1 MAVHL
6 SEHFT
11 YKKLFKAVYPSILMM
26 VFTSIY
32 SIVDG
37 LFISNFVGK
46 TAFASVNLIFPVVM
60 VISALG
66 FMFGTGGSALVS
78 KILGEGDREKAN
90 KVFSMIVYA
99 SIILGVIVSAIV
111 FIFIEPIAKLLGA
124 NDEMIGDCVL
134 YGRIL
139 IGTEVF
145 YILQNVFQS
154 FFVTAEKPILGFIV
168 IVIAGVTNIVLDAV
182 FVAGFKLG
190 VTGAALATIISYI
203 VGGTIPIIYFSRKNS
218 SLLKFVKTKFDFKAI
233 GGSCLNGLSELLTNI
248 SASVVNMLFNLQLMK
263 FAGENGVAA
272 YGVIMYA
279 SFIFAAVFFGYSIG
293 VSPIIGYH
301 YGAKNND
308 ELKNLLKK
316 SLILI
321 AITGLVMTGLT
332 EVLADPLSRIFVS
345 YDAELLKLTIKA
357 MRIYSLSFL
366 IFGFNS
372 FMSSFF
378 TALNNGII
386 SALISFMRI
395 VVFQIAAVMI
405 IPIWFGLDGVWSSI
419 IVAEFLAVIVSF
431 ICLIA
436 NKKKYQY

>member
-6 SEHFT
+6 SDHFT

-32 SIVDG
+32 TIIDG

-46 TAFASVNLIFPVVM
+46 SSFAAINLIWPVIM

-78 KILGEGDREKAN
+78 KILGEGDKEKAN
-90 KVFSMIVYA
+90 KVFSMIVYS
-99 SIILGVIVSAIV
+99 SIILGVIVSAAV
-111 FIFIEPIAKLLGA
+111 FIFIERFARLLGA
-124 NDEMIGDCVL
+124 TDNMIGDCVL

-139 IGTEVF
+139 IGAEVF

-154 FFVTAEKPILGFIV
+154 FFVTAEKPILGFLIIV
-168 IVIAGVTNIVLDAV
+168 LAGVTNIILDAIFIV
-182 FVAGFKLG
+182 GLKLG
-190 VTGAALATIISYI
+190 VVGAALATIISYI
-203 VGGTIPIIYFSRKNS
+203 VGSVIPIVYFSRKNN
-218 SLLKFVKTKFDFKAI
+218 SLLKFVKTKFNFKAI
-233 GGSCLNGLSELLTNI
+233 GSACLNGLSELLTNI
-248 SASVVNMLFNLQLMK
+248 SASVVSMLFNLQLLK
-263 FAGENGVAA
+263 FAGENGVAS

-293 VSPIIGYH
+293 ISPIIGYH
-301 YGAKNND
+301 YGANNKD
-308 ELKNLLKK
+308 ELKNLLRK

-321 AITGLVMTGLT
+321 GITGLVMTGLT
-332 EVLADPLSRIFVS
+332 EILADPLSQIFVR
-345 YDAELLKLTIKA
+345 YDAELLKLTTKA

-395 VVFQIAAVMI
+395 VVFQAVAVMV
-405 IPIWFGLDGVWSSI
+405 IPILFGLDGVWSSI
-419 IVAEFLAVIVSF
+419 VVAEFFSVIVAF
-431 ICLIA
+431 ICLVA

>member
-6 SEHFT
+6 SDHFT

-32 SIVDG
+32 TIIDG

-46 TAFASVNLIFPVVM
+46 SSFAAINLIWPVIM

-78 KILGEGDREKAN
+78 KILGEGDKEKAN
-90 KVFSMIVYA
+90 KVFSMIVYS
-99 SIILGVIVSAIV
+99 SIILGVIVSAVV
-111 FIFIEPIAKLLGA
+111 FIFIERLARLLGA
-124 NDEMIGDCVL
+124 TDNMIGDCVL

-139 IGTEVF
+139 IGAEVF

-154 FFVTAEKPILGFIV
+154 FFVTAEKPILGFLIIV
-168 IVIAGVTNIVLDAV
+168 LAGVTNIILDAIFIV
-182 FVAGFKLG
+182 GLKLG
-190 VTGAALATIISYI
+190 VVGAALATIISYI
-203 VGGTIPIIYFSRKNS
+203 VGSVIPIVYFSRKNN
-218 SLLKFVKTKFDFKAI
+218 SLLKFVKTKFNLKAI
-233 GGSCLNGLSELLTNI
+233 GSACLNGLSELLTNI
-248 SASVVNMLFNLQLMK
+248 SASVVSMLFNLQLLK

-293 VSPIIGYH
+293 ISSIIGYH
-301 YGAKNND
+301 YGADNKD
-308 ELKNLLKK
+308 ELKNLLRK

-321 AITGLVMTGLT
+321 GITGLVMTGLT
-332 EVLADPLSRIFVS
+332 EILADPLSQIFVR
-345 YDAELLKLTIKA
+345 YDAELLKLTTKA

-395 VVFQIAAVMI
+395 VVFQAVAVMV

-419 IVAEFLAVIVSF
+419 VVAEFFSVIVAF
-431 ICLIA
+431 ICLVA